1 MLILCGIEE
10 DTLNGDQNMKRKLWV
25 SGIVGVCVVALAV
38 GLGVGLSNGVSPYF
52 VTQRKQKRNF
62 FFKNVDFVFSGH
74 LFSQFYHFETTGFK

>member
-1 MLILCGIEE
+1 MLILCGIEAHQ

-52 VTQRKQKRNF
+52 VTQRKQTKEKKRF
-62 FFKNVDFVFSGH
+62 
-74 LFSQFYHFETTGFK
+74 